1 MSKRVAAASLAVSA
15 ACVAGIAA
23 HEGYVGQAY
32 RDPVGIWTIGYG
44 CTGEPVHQG
53 LTITQQQADDML
65 SNRLAQEF
73 EPKVMAELGNVPTTQ
88 GQFDAM
94 VSLAFN
100 IGTGRIEHGQ
110 GEGGFDGSSV
120 ARFHKAG
127 EYDKA
132 ADAFLLWDKAGG
144 QVVDALDRRRA
155 EEGQVYLDASPTS

>member
-1 MSKRVAAASLAVSA
+1 MMHVSP
-15 ACVAGIAA
+15 AGRKMIEAF
-23 HEGYVGQAY
+23 EGCRLTAY
-32 RDPVGIWTIGYG
+32 QDIVGIWTIGYG

-73 EPKVMAELGNVPTTQ
+73 EPKVMAEIGNVPTTQ